1 MELPKS
7 FPASPWARWHGP
19 CSGAGAGGRTGMG
32 SGGRWVGLA
41 AVVCAVAVGVAG
53 GAEGLFLIRVAADGR
68 LTGRFEKFGIADGLH
83 PYGWLNGEAAQGMK
97 VPDGT
102 PADMHPSLTATPVIS
117 VAGGPPGTVFVGY
130 QGKPGCEDAWHGD
143 QWTQPSQWGDPA
155 VYKSGDADRVTLSGS
170 GIVVVHYDIF
180 SGPGVVADEPKG
192 REKVCSVYR
201 LVWDKEQN
209 RI

>member
-1 MELPKS
+1 MR
-7 FPASPWARWHGP
+7 A
-19 CSGAGAGGRTGMG
+19 
-32 SGGRWVGLA
+32 
-41 AVVCAVAVGVAG
+41 
-53 GAEGLFLIRVAADGR
+53 AADGR

-117 VAGGPPGTVFVGY
+117 VAVGLQGPCSFGY
-130 QGKPGCEDAWHGD
+130 QGKPGCEDACTAIRG
-143 QWTQPSQWGDPA
+143 PRPRKWGDPA

-170 GIVVVHYDIF
+170 GIAVVHYDIF
-180 SGPGVVADEPKG
+180 SGPGVVGAEPKG

-209 RI
+209 RIWFGESWLRHGQAGLPGEPDLQRP